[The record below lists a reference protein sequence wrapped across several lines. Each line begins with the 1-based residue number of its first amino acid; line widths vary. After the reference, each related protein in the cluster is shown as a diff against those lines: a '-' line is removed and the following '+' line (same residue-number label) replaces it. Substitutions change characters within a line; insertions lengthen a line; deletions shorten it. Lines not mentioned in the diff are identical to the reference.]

1 VSTEGGDRQHL
12 APLKLQH
19 HAALSQRQID
29 EVGQLLGRGLVSKD
43 NRPMKR
49 MTSKLLTCL
58 SNQRRTHMV
67 RFLCCF
73 TVKK

>member
-1 VSTEGGDRQHL
+1 MTPPQRLFLSWRQT
-12 APLKLQH
+12 
-19 HAALSQRQID
+19 ID
-29 EVGQLLGRGLVSKD
+29 KVGQLLGRGLVSKD
-43 NRPMKR
+43 DEMYDQQIAYL
-49 MTSKLLTCL
+49 S